1 MNQIR
6 TLLMNH
12 PLSTA
17 FALGIL
23 SIAALPPYFCFPILL
38 LTLSGLFYLMQN
50 TQTAKSWF
58 NLGYW
63 FGFGFYAFGL
73 AWIGNA
79 LLIDAKTFGWLY
91 PIVLM
96 ACGGFFGLFIA
107 FPACLSFYFKNIYA
121 RFLSFSALWVIFEWI
136 RSFIFTGFPWNLLG
150 TTLAFAP
157 QTMQLASV
165 IGTYGLSL
173 LVLLTCLSPALWL
186 CHKSRQNAVL
196 SLSIISFL
204 ILLNL
209 GYGFWRVNALG
220 DSQESNIK
228 IRLVQ
233 PSIPQT
239 MKWSPVSLDENL
251 NKYIALSR
259 EKGLEDIDFVI
270 WGETASP
277 FPLDYDNYY
286 RELVT
291 NAISE
296 KGHLITGSLRY
307 EADENDF
314 YQPLNSMF
322 IVNKHGVIEAHYDKS
337 HLVPFGEYIPFR
349 EYLPKWVRP
358 ITNTIANFKAGK
370 GLQNIQIADYPS
382 LGALICYE
390 IIFPAQVV
398 NKNQKPQW
406 LINLTNDGWYGNSA
420 GPYQHLVSAQMRA
433 VEEGITIV
441 RAANTGISAVIDRLG
456 TIRHALGLNQQG
468 ILDTY
473 LPQELETATI
483 YGKYRNI
490 IPLILCFLNLAFAFL
505 LKIKA
510 K

>member
-1 MNQIR
+1 MNHIR
-6 TLLMNH
+6 TLLMNN

-23 SIAALPPYFCFPILL
+23 SIAALPPYFCFPILF

-50 TQTAKSWF
+50 AQTGKNWF
-58 NLGYW
+58 KLGYW

-91 PIVLM
+91 PLVLL
-96 ACGGFFGLFIA
+96 ASGGFFGLFTA
-107 FPACLSFYFKNIYA
+107 FPALLSFYFKNIYA
-121 RFLSFSALWVIFEWI
+121 RYLAFSALWVIFEWI

-150 TTLAFAP
+150 TTLAFSP
-157 QTMQLASV
+157 TTIQLASI

-173 LVLLTCLSPALWL
+173 LVLMATLAPALYFCNPGKHSL
-186 CHKSRQNAVL
+186 AL
-196 SLSIISFL
+196 SLSLIVFL
-204 ILLNL
+204 SALDLS
-209 GYGFWRVNALG
+209 YGLWRINKYS
-220 DSQESNIK
+220 DSQASDIK
-228 IRLVQ
+228 IRIVQ

-239 MKWSPVSLDENL
+239 MKWSPIALDENI

-259 EKGLEDIDFVI
+259 SKGLEDIDFII

-322 IVNKHGVIEAHYDKS
+322 ILNKHGVIEAYYDKN

-358 ITNTIANFKAGK
+358 ITNTIANFKSGT
-370 GLQNIQIADYPS
+370 GLKNIQIGSYPS

-390 IIFPAQVV
+390 VIFPAQVV
-398 NKNQKPQW
+398 DEDNKPQW
-406 LINLTNDGWYGNSA
+406 LVNLTNDGWYGNSS
-420 GPYQHLVSAQMRA
+420 GPYQHLVTAQMRA

-441 RAANTGISAVIDRLG
+441 RAANTGISALIDRLG
-456 TIRHALGLNQQG
+456 QIRNTLELNQAG
-468 ILDTY
+468 ILDVN
-473 LPQELETATI
+473 LPKKLTI
-483 YGKYRNI
+483 STFYGKNNNF
-490 IPLILCFLNLAFAFL
+490 IPLILCFLNLTFGFIIL
-505 LKIKA
+505 IA
-510 K
+510 KK

>member
-1 MNQIR
+1 MNKILS
-6 TLLMNH
+6 LLKNH
-12 PLSTA
+12 PKTSA
-17 FALGIL
+17 FTLGVL
-23 SIAALPPYFCFPILL
+23 SISALPPYFCFPILFI
-38 LTLSGLFYLMQN
+38 TLSGLFYLMQKA
-50 TQTAKSWF
+50 QTGKEWF

-73 AWIGNA
+73 SWIGNA

-96 ACGGFFGLFIA
+96 ASGGFFGLFIA
-107 FPACLSFYFKNIYA
+107 FPAYFSFYFKNIYA
-121 RFLSFSALWVIFEWI
+121 RYLAFSAFWVIFEWI

-150 TTLAFAP
+150 TTLAFSP
-157 QTMQLASV
+157 QTIQLASV

-173 LVLLTCLSPALWL
+173 LVLLIGLAPALWL
-186 CHKSRQNAVL
+186 CNKNSNNAIL
-196 SLSIISFL
+196 SLSIICL
-204 ILLNL
+204 ITSLNL
-209 GYGFWRVNALG
+209 GYGFWRINKLD
-220 DSQESNIK
+220 DSQNSNIK
-228 IRLVQ
+228 IRIVQ

-251 NKYIALSR
+251 NKYIVLSR
-259 EKGLEDIDFVI
+259 SQGLEEIDFVI

-291 NAISE
+291 NAIST

-322 IVNKHGVIEAHYDKS
+322 ILNKHGVIEAHYDKS

-349 EYLPKWVRP
+349 QYLPQWIRP
-358 ITNTIANFKAGK
+358 ITNTIANFKAGA
-370 GLQNIQIADYPS
+370 GLQSIQIANYPS

-398 NKNQKPQW
+398 NKESKPQW

-420 GPYQHLVSAQMRA
+420 GPYQHLVTAQMRA

-456 TIRHALGLNQQG
+456 IIRHSLGLNQTG
-468 ILDTY
+468 ILDFF
-473 LPQELETATI
+473 LPKQLEIATP
-483 YGKYRNI
+483 YGKKSNF
-490 IPLILCFLNLAFAFL
+490 IPLILCFLNLALAVL
-505 LKIKA
+505 VKA
-510 K
+510 KAK

>member
-1 MNQIR
+1 MNQLR
-6 TLLMNH
+6 TLLMNNS
-12 PLSTA
+12 LSTA
-17 FALGIL
+17 FVLGVL
-23 SIAALPPYFCFPILL
+23 SITALPPYFCFPILF
-38 LTLSGLFYLMQN
+38 LTLSGLFYLLQN
-50 TQTAKSWF
+50 AQTSKDWF
-58 NLGYW
+58 KLGYW

-107 FPACLSFYFKNIYA
+107 LPASLSFYFKNIYA
-121 RFLSFSALWVIFEWI
+121 RYLSFSALWVIFEWI

-150 TTLAFAP
+150 TTLAFSP

-173 LVLLTCLSPALWL
+173 LVLLTCISPTLWL
-186 CHKSRQNAVL
+186 CNKNCKNASL
-196 SLSIISFL
+196 SLGIISVL
-204 ILLNL
+204 IILNL
-209 GYGFWRVNALG
+209 GYGFWRVNSLG
-220 DSQESNIK
+220 DSQESDIK

-291 NAISE
+291 NAISQ

-307 EADENDF
+307 EADENNF

-322 IVNKHGVIEAHYDKS
+322 ILNKHGVIEAHYDKS

-349 EYLPKWVRP
+349 EYLPQWVRP
-358 ITNTIANFKAGK
+358 ITNTIANFKAGT
-370 GLQNIQIADYPS
+370 GLQNIKIADYPS

-390 IIFPAQVV
+390 VIFPAQVV
-398 NKNQKPQW
+398 SKNQKPQW

-433 VEEGITIV
+433 VEEGITII

-456 TIRHALGLNQQG
+456 TIRHSLGLNQEG
-468 ILDTY
+468 FLDAY
-473 LPQELETATI
+473 LPQALETPTI
-483 YGKYRNI
+483 YGKYSNI
-490 IPLILCFLNLAFAFL
+490 IPLILCFLNLALALL

>member
-1 MNQIR
+1 MTQLR
-6 TLLMNH
+6 TLLINN
-12 PLSTA
+12 PFSTA

-23 SIAALPPYFCFPILL
+23 SIAALPPYFCFPILF

-50 TQTAKSWF
+50 TKTSKDWF
-58 NLGYW
+58 KLGYW

-91 PIVLM
+91 PLVLV
-96 ACGGFFGLFIA
+96 AAGGFFGLFIA
-107 FPACLSFYFKNIYA
+107 IPASLSFFFKNIYA
-121 RFLSFSALWVIFEWI
+121 RYLSFSALWVIFEWI

-150 TTLAFAP
+150 TTLAFSP
-157 QTMQLASV
+157 ITIQLASV

-173 LVLLTCLSPALWL
+173 VVLMTTIAPALYF
-186 CHKSRQNAVL
+186 CNSSKKNL
-196 SLSIISFL
+196 SLALSLICLFSI
-204 ILLNL
+204 LNL
-209 GYGFWRVNALG
+209 GYGFWRLNQYS
-220 DSQESNIK
+220 DSQESDIK
-228 IRLVQ
+228 IRIVQ
-233 PSIPQT
+233 PAIPQS
-239 MKWSPVSLDENL
+239 MKWSPVSLDENI

-259 EKGLEDIDFVI
+259 LSGLEDIDFVI

-291 NAISE
+291 NAIPE

-307 EADENDF
+307 EVDENNF

-322 IVNKHGVIEAHYDKS
+322 ILNRHGIIEAHYDKS

-349 EYLPKWVRP
+349 EYLPQWVRP

-370 GLQNIQIADYPS
+370 GLQNIQIGHYPS

-390 IIFPAQVV
+390 VIFPAQVV
-398 NKNQKPQW
+398 NSNNKPQW

-420 GPYQHLVSAQMRA
+420 GPYQHLVTAQMRA

-441 RAANTGISAVIDRLG
+441 RAANTGISAVINRLG
-456 TIRHALGLNQQG
+456 EIKNLLGLNQEG
-468 ILDTY
+468 ILDAA
-473 LPQELETATI
+473 LPQKLEIATI
-483 YGKYRNI
+483 YGKYSNFL
-490 IPLILCFLNLAFAFL
+490 PLILCFLNLALAVL
-505 LKIKA
+505 IKV
-510 K
+510 KEK